1 MHSSQ
6 LVSLGPLS
14 RAKNPSPK
22 QHASKESATKKSVE
36 VGELHSSADVKHRT
50 SCALTVGDNR

>member
-6 LVSLGPLS
+6 LVSSGPFA
-14 RAKNPSPK
+14 RAKNPLLSK

-36 VGELHSSADVKHRT
+36 DDELHSVAFVKH
-50 SCALTVGDNR
+50 LTLIGTAD